1 MWYEVA
7 LAMTLVAFTL
17 SSCQTVVTN
26 TPTQMSTAKMNCD
39 PATNRCQTP
48 EFGIKQKARKG
59 QRVSWTMQPAGGWR
73 LTGNPKTTF
82 AGKGVYDVTV
92 TAWDANSLTCQW
104 HAEGDSKLFASDG
117 WVAGYCYADAEL
129 IPPPAPVK
137 VRSTKKKR

>member
-1 MWYEVA
+1 
-7 LAMTLVAFTL
+7 
-17 SSCQTVVTN
+17 
-26 TPTQMSTAKMNCD
+26 MSTAKMNCD

-59 QRVSWTMQPAGGWR
+59 QRVSWTMQPAEGWR